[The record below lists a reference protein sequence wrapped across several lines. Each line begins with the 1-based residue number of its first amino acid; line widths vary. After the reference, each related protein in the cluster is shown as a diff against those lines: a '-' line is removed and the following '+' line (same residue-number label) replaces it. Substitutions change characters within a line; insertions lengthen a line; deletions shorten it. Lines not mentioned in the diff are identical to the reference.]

1 MTVYD
6 VTPQGQVSRNGV
18 PIKLRIRNGYYSY
31 CECINNVKRDVVVHR
46 QVAERY
52 IPNPH
57 NKPCV
62 NHIDGNKLNNDV
74 SNLEWV
80 THKENSQHASRL
92 GLNDYQ
98 KTRKTKNNVS
108 ARTLTM
114 AEANEIRATYVEGSR
129 TFGTRVLG
137 RKYGIPHTAVQLIL
151 QGKTYTH

>member
-1 MTVYD
+1 MTVYN
-6 VTPQGQVSRNGV
+6 VTKSGVVSRNGKV
-18 PIKLRIRNGYYSY
+18 LKTRLRSGYASY
-31 CECINNVKRDVVVHR
+31 TECINGVKKDVHVHR
-46 QVAERY
+46 KVAETY
-52 IPNPH
+52 IPNPL

-80 THKENSQHASRL
+80 TYKENSEHASQT
-92 GLNDYQ
+92 GLMDYQ

-114 AEANEIRATYVEGSR
+114 AEANEIRATYIEGSR
-129 TFGTRVLG
+129 TFGTRALG
-137 RKYGIPHTAVQLIL
+137 RKYGIPHTAVQLII